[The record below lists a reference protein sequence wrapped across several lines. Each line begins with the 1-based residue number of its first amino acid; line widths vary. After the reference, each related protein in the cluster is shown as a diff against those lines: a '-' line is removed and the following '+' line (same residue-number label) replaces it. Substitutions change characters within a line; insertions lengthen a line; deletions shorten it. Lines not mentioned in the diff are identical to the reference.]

1 MAKKKREKPTPI
13 SPSRGRQA
21 WLIQRERPIVLGL
34 LLVYLLCS
42 AVLFDPKPFVG
53 GDNAVYVILSQSL
66 ARGRGMA
73 ELWTPEQRPHTQYPP
88 GFPLMLAPISL
99 LKLPYFWYKLVPWLA
114 GLAGI
119 LLTWLLLRKQDQALA
134 LATALL
140 LAVNPHYLE
149 FGHWVLSELPFLA
162 MGLLCLWLLGRWRE
176 SGENLWWFLGSCL
189 AAASCVSIR
198 SAGIAI
204 VLAVA
209 IHLAARRRF
218 KLALLFLGIN
228 LLLMF
233 PWSLRNAHF
242 GTSGGYL
249 DQFLMRDPY
258 QPELGRADFMEITM
272 RAWTN
277 LKLYLGSIWPQMM
290 APGSVASVPS
300 PLWWLLFPT
309 ISLPILIGS
318 VSAIREDRAEGWLA
332 LCYLGLSM
340 LWPVAWTDLRF
351 SLPLLPINLWLL
363 FAGYRRLAAR
373 LFKRNKTAVPAIVFL
388 CLLVLSLASIGM
400 RAGPNLT
407 MLKDYFRGDK
417 LSGYDPQW
425 KSFFRA
431 AVWVKDNS
439 PQESIVVSR
448 KPQLFHLISGRRSFC
463 YPFTADADSMVKTL
477 VRADYVMV
485 EPVSGTVQRYL
496 IPAVQPLINQRFR
509 MIHAVGNPPTYVLQ
523 VIKEKGYV
531 P

>member
-1 MAKKKREKPTPI
+1 
-13 SPSRGRQA
+13 
-21 WLIQRERPIVLGL
+21 
-34 LLVYLLCS
+34 
-42 AVLFDPKPFVG
+42 
-53 GDNAVYVILSQSL
+53 
-66 ARGRGMA
+66 
-73 ELWTPEQRPHTQYPP
+73 
-88 GFPLMLAPISL
+88 
-99 LKLPYFWYKLVPWLA
+99 
-114 GLAGI
+114 
-119 LLTWLLLRKQDQALA
+119 
-134 LATALL
+134 
-140 LAVNPHYLE
+140 
-149 FGHWVLSELPFLA
+149 
-162 MGLLCLWLLGRWRE
+162 
-176 SGENLWWFLGSCL
+176 
-189 AAASCVSIR
+189 
-198 SAGIAI
+198 
-204 VLAVA
+204 VA